1 MWRQGDIFIA
11 QVKTIPSTAK
21 LLPHCILAEGE
32 MTGHSHRIAD
42 IKTAQLF
49 ADGSERFL
57 RVLADSAELIHQ
69 EHGPITLLRG
79 DYRVWPQREYTPEA
93 IRIVRD

>member
-11 QVKTIPSTAK
+11 PVKTIPISAK

-42 IKTAQLF
+42 LKSAQLF
-49 ADGSERFL
+49 ADGAERFL
-57 RVLADSAELIHQ
+57 RVVADSAELIHQ
-69 EHGPITLLRG
+69 EHGSIILPKG
-79 DYRVWPQREYTPEA
+79 EYRVWPQREYTPEA